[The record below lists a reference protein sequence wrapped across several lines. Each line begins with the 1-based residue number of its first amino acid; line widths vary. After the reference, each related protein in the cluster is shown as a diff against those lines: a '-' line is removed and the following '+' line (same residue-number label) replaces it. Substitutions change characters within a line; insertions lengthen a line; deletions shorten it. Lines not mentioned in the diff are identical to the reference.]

1 MHFCGGGHV
10 WVELVDPDSREPMVI
25 EPGAVGEL
33 VYTHRTREAMPV
45 VRFLGGDI
53 VRIEGSACECGRTT
67 FRMRVIGRRDDMFIV
82 RGVNVYPS
90 AILAVVGEFRP
101 RVTGRARV
109 IRNAAD
115 VSIMPPV
122 PIEIEVKDGDVGDAR
137 LKADIEDAIHRTLV
151 FRAKVDLVPE
161 QSFGE
166 SGYKTRL
173 TVNRP

>member
-1 MHFCGGGHV
+1 V
-10 WVELVDPDSREPMVI
+10 WVELVDPESREPITI

-33 VYTHRTREAMPV
+33 VYTHLTREAMPV

-53 VRIEGSACECGRTT
+53 ARIEASACACGRST

-90 AILAVVGEFRP
+90 AILAVVGTFRP

-109 IRNAAD
+109 IRKTTD
-115 VSIMPPV
+115 VSVQPPV
-122 PIEIEVKDGDVGDAR
+122 PVEVEVPDGHASDPRLAAEIEA
-137 LKADIEDAIHRTLV
+137 AIHSALI

-161 QSFGE
+161 PAFGE